1 MALELKINVTANS
14 SRVTFCETT
23 CSYDASTN
31 PTGWGTPNPETA
43 DAVSATLYVTQPS
56 SDVVTDTFDLSTYF
70 PDSAGLCIAYEANEF
85 QDTEGSTSIVDGIWT
100 FEYEVVVT
108 EGEEEVPYTTTCK
121 FLFDHGIRC
130 CIAKRT
136 ARIDITS
143 CDPKYIEETYALK
156 MLHEQARN
164 AFCAQQYDKAER
176 IINYLK
182 TVCDCCC
189 SD

>member
-43 DAVSATLYVTQPS
+43 DAVSATLYATQPGS
-56 SDVVTDTFDLSTYF
+56 EVVTDTFDLSTYF
-70 PDSAGLCIAYEANEF
+70 PDDTGLCIAYEATDF
-85 QDTEGSTSIVDGIWT
+85 DGLTEIPDGIWT
-100 FEYEVVVT
+100 FEYEVIVT
-108 EGEEEVPYTTTCK
+108 EGEEQVPYTTECK

-130 CIAKRT
+130 CLAKRT
-136 ARIDITS
+136 ARIDLNK
-143 CDPKYIEETYALK
+143 CNPKEIEETYALK

-164 AFCAQQYDKAER
+164 AFCSQQYEKAER
-176 IINYLK
+176 IINYLIAQ
-182 TVCDCCC
+182 CDCCC
-189 SD
+189 S